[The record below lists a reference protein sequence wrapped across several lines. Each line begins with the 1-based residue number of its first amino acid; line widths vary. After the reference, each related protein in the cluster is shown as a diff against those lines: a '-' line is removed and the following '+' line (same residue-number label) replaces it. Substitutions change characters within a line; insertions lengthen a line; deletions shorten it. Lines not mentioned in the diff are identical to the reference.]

1 MEFAIGNKKH
11 QIEYNIQEKISNSH
25 LVLNY
30 INNIQ
35 EKKIISKNSSKEKTP
50 KLLDVTNSEK
60 NLKKY
65 YLLLK
70 CDKAYSGITHFYA
83 SNINIMKFEKKFFAN
98 FRSLIIVDLS
108 FNSLSKIPG
117 GLFKLKYIKELN
129 LENNHINYIQHQLSL
144 LINLEKLNLSY
155 NDISF
160 LPNSLFKLQKL
171 QILLINYNKIK
182 FIPIEIGLMK
192 NLQRLNLFNNLINE
206 LPTTLCNNTKLK
218 NIDFEWIYILKKSFF
233 LSDFK
238 EMPDDD
244 EIYEKCLKFFSSLFN
259 KHILYCDKNTFF
271 SNFSVPKSLYS
282 DNILT
287 NINYNTVNYTKV
299 NDTEIKLQKRNF
311 FNELIKYIKL
321 KDVQKVYKYTDLI
334 LDQLDFKEEDFLS
347 KNKMTPFHYLFSS
360 FKQIK
365 TSNTNK
371 QNKNTSNI
379 TEKDSMII
387 NENNKICSSRGNK
400 ISKSGSKGN
409 LSFNKLDENIIMA
422 KSKLI
427 GNYLLEV
434 LSNKIINIRSLDHW
448 GPIHIAIRR
457 GGYDC
462 LEWIINKNNIMKEL
476 YSHNINT
483 SSNINNTGTS
493 LTISIK
499 KVPTITQKKIF
510 NLNLKGREDWTPLH
524 LSASLGLIDCVY
536 LLLKNKAEVYTR
548 NNNYKTPK
556 QVTNTSEIIKLL
568 TLYEIFVLEEKYNN
582 KQKDLIKK
590 NKNKL
595 SPRNIHN
602 QKSCSQYYPSKTNIN
617 FFKEI
622 FTSNEYSLNEISEAM
637 NNLTMSVIN
646 PINKNF
652 INENIL
658 NKFFES
664 TLNELNL
671 SNSSNQNRKN
681 LIIISGFNSIGISLN
696 NLFLM
701 KLYQN
706 ILSFKK
712 IHLSQLIKLEMTSY
726 IQNISCLNKITVNT
740 TRFNFNKK
748 NIKQKTVVNQ
758 KNNKK
763 IKNMKNNNINK
774 NNIISNQNIKDP
786 IPSPYNNNKRKINI
800 INLANNS
807 KYKSSTNKKYDIDE
821 SESSNTNSFLLDS
834 DGFNMKNKNLIEKR
848 IKIKNEQG
856 GNTILSSA
864 NESCN
869 IQESEISKLSISG
882 FDARGA
888 GRVKYI

>member
-11 QIEYNIQEKISNSH
+11 QIEYNIQEKISNSQ

-30 INNIQ
+30 TNNIQ
-35 EKKIISKNSSKEKTP
+35 EKRIISKNSSKEKTSKILNLP
-50 KLLDVTNSEK
+50 NSEK
-60 NLKKY
+60 NFKKY

-83 SNINIMKFEKKFFAN
+83 SNINIMKFEKKFFAH

-282 DNILT
+282 ENIFP
-287 NINYNTVNYTKV
+287 NVNYNTTNNIKI

-311 FNELIKYIKL
+311 YNEMIKYIKL
-321 KDVQKVYKYTDLI
+321 KDVQKVYKYTNLI
-334 LDQLDFKEEDFLS
+334 LNQPDFKDEDFLS
-347 KNKMTPFHYLFSS
+347 KNKMTPFHYLFST

-365 TSNTNK
+365 ASNTNK
-371 QNKNTSNI
+371 QNKNMSNI

-409 LSFNKLDENIIMA
+409 ISFNKLDENIIMA

-427 GNYLLEV
+427 GNYLFEV

-448 GPIHIAIRR
+448 CPIHIAIRR
-457 GGYDC
+457 SGYDC

-476 YSHNINT
+476 YSHSNNNT
-483 SSNINNTGTS
+483 TSNINNTGNS

-499 KVPTITQKKIF
+499 KVPTIMQKKIF

-556 QVTNTSEIIKLL
+556 QVTNISEIIKLL

-595 SPRNIHN
+595 SQRNIHN
-602 QKSCSQYYPSKTNIN
+602 QKSSRYYPSKTNIN

-622 FTSNEYSLNEISEAM
+622 FISNEYSLNEISEVM

-652 INENIL
+652 INEKIL

-671 SNSSNQNRKN
+671 SNSSIQNRKN

-696 NLFLM
+696 NFYLM

-706 ILSFKK
+706 ILSHKK

-726 IQNISCLNKITVNT
+726 IKNISCLNKLTVNT
-740 TRFNFNKK
+740 SRFNFNKK
-748 NIKQKTVVNQ
+748 NIKQKTVTNE

-763 IKNMKNNNINK
+763 IKNIKTNNK
-774 NNIISNQNIKDP
+774 NQMINYNAKGHVPNPNIK
-786 IPSPYNNNKRKINI
+786 NNKRKINI
-800 INLANNS
+800 INLTNNS
-807 KYKSSTNKKYDIDE
+807 KYKSSSNKKPDIDE
-821 SESSNTNSFLLDS
+821 SDSSNTNSFLLES
-834 DGFNMKNKNLIEKR
+834 DGFSSRNKNLIEKR

-882 FDARGA
+882 FDSKGA
-888 GRVKYI
+888 GRIKYI

>member
-1 MEFAIGNKKH
+1 MEYTIGNKSQ
-11 QIEYNIQEKISNSH
+11 QIEYNIQEKISTSNLILKYDS
-25 LVLNY
+25 Y
-30 INNIQ
+30 PYP
-35 EKKIISKNSSKEKTP
+35 KKISSKNSSKEKSN
-50 KLLDVTNSEK
+50 KLINTVEIEK

-70 CDKAYSGITHFYA
+70 CDKAFSGITHFYA
-83 SNINIMKFEKKFFAN
+83 SNINIMKFEKKFFSH

-108 FNSLSKIPG
+108 NNNLSKIPG

-129 LENNHINYIQHQLSL
+129 LEKNHINYIQHQLSS
-144 LINLEKLNLSY
+144 LINLEKINLAY
-155 NDISF
+155 NEISF

-182 FIPIEIGLMK
+182 LIPIEIGLMK
-192 NLQRLNLFNNLINE
+192 NLTRLNIFNNSINE
-206 LPTTLCNNTKLK
+206 LPTTLCNNSKLK
-218 NIDFEWIYILKKSFF
+218 NIDFEWIYILKKSFY

-244 EIYEKCLKFFSSLFN
+244 EIYEKCLKFFSNLFN
-259 KHILYCDKNTFF
+259 KHILYCDRNSFF
-271 SNFSVPKSLYS
+271 THFSVPESLYS
-282 DNILT
+282 ENILSNLNNIKTT
-287 NINYNTVNYTKV
+287 NITKI
-299 NDTEIKLQKRNF
+299 NADQIKLQKRNF

-321 KDVQKVYKYTDLI
+321 KDIQNVYKYTNLI
-334 LDQLDFKEEDFLS
+334 MNQSDFKDEDFLS
-347 KNKMTPFHYLFSS
+347 KNKLTPFHYLFSS

-365 TSNTNK
+365 TSNMNR
-371 QNKNTSNI
+371 QNKNMSNI

-387 NENNKICSSRGNK
+387 NENNKVCSSRGSKMNNTGNK
-400 ISKSGSKGN
+400 GLLII
-409 LSFNKLDENIIMA
+409 NKLEENIIMA
-422 KSKLI
+422 KSKII
-427 GNYLLEV
+427 GNYLFEK

-457 GGYDC
+457 GGYEC
-462 LEWIINKNNIMKEL
+462 LEWIINKNKIMKEI
-476 YSHNINT
+476 YSQNG
-483 SSNINNTGTS
+483 INNTNSINVGNS
-493 LTISIK
+493 LTTSIK
-499 KVPTITQKKIF
+499 KMPTFSQKKLF

-536 LLLKNKAEVYTR
+536 LLLINKAEVYIR

-556 QVTNTSEIIKLL
+556 QVTNISEINKLL
-568 TLYEIFVLEEKYNN
+568 TLYEQYVLEEKYNN

-590 NKNKL
+590 NKL

-602 QKSCSQYYPSKTNIN
+602 QKSSLYYPSKTNIN

-652 INENIL
+652 INENAL

-664 TLNELNL
+664 TLKELNL
-671 SNSSNQNRKN
+671 SNFSNQNRKN
-681 LIIISGFNSIGISLN
+681 LIIISGFNSIGVSLN

-706 ILSFKK
+706 IVSTKK
-712 IHLSQLIKLEMTSY
+712 LHVSSLIKSEMNSY
-726 IQNISCLNKITVNT
+726 IKAISSLNNISMGSSRYI
-740 TRFNFNKK
+740 
-748 NIKQKTVVNQ
+748 NIKQKMALNFQ
-758 KNNKK
+758 NSNK
-763 IKNMKNNNINK
+763 IKNIKSNNK
-774 NNIISNQNIKDP
+774 NTETKTYIKEQVP
-786 IPSPYNNNKRKINI
+786 NPNNKNNKRKINI
-800 INLANNS
+800 INIANNS
-807 KYKSSTNKKYDIDE
+807 KYKNSNTKKFEVEDSD
-821 SESSNTNSFLLDS
+821 SSNTNSFLHDS
-834 DGFNMKNKNLIEKR
+834 DGFNSRNKNLIEKR
-848 IKIKNEQG
+848 VKIKNEQG

-882 FDARGA
+882 FEAKAA
-888 GRVKYI
+888 GKIKYI